1 MNGNGQITDF
11 LANSNNSAP
20 FKFKQ
25 KIIGQTGNAGT
36 KDVELMVPLKYLINL
51 ENT

>member
-1 MNGNGQITDF
+1 MNANGEITDF

-25 KIIGQTGNAGT
+25 KIIGQTGSGGT
-36 KDVELMVPLKYLINL
+36 KDVEIMVPLKYLNL